1 MKLKNIIYCL
11 ALSAATLIAV
21 SCSNIDEDE
30 REIYVKPAEMAKH
43 VLIEDFTGQR
53 CVNCPAATAIIEQL
67 QEQYGTDNVIAVG
80 IYSGPF
86 GASANGSLLP
96 LTTETGNYYYNTF
109 GVSEQ
114 PSALIDRH
122 SVNSNTATW
131 AAEVYNYIQE
141 TSPLILDVTNSYDEA
156 TRTVSITVEG
166 TAIESVSG
174 KLQVWLIEDNIVSTQ
189 YLSDGSFDNNYVH
202 NHVFRTTVNDKDGE
216 SFAVAEA
223 GSAMRTYTA
232 TLDADWKAEDM
243 SVVAFV
249 FDGTGVL
256 QTVKAAVIDNQ
267 SDVDDGEVED
277 E

>member
-1 MKLKNIIYCL
+1 MKLKNIIYCVT
-11 ALSAATLIAV
+11 LSAAALIAV

-30 REIYVKPAEMAKH
+30 RFIYVKPAEVAKH
-43 VLIEDFTGQR
+43 VLIEDFTGQA

-67 QEQYGTDNVIAVG
+67 QEQYGADNIIAVG

-86 GASANGSLLP
+86 GATASGRLYP

-131 AAEVYNYIQE
+131 AADVYNYIQE
-141 TSPLILDVTNSYDEA
+141 TSPLIIDVTNTYDEA
-156 TRTVSITVEG
+156 TRTVSITVDG

-174 KLQVWLIEDNIVSTQ
+174 KLQVWLIEDNIVSPQ
-189 YLSDGSFDNNYVH
+189 YLSDGSLDNNYVH

-216 SFAVAEA
+216 GFVVSEG
-223 GSAMRTYTA
+223 GSATYSYTA
-232 TLDADWKAEDM
+232 TLDTEWKAEDV

-249 FDGTGVL
+249 YDSTGVL

-267 SDVDDGEVED
+267 EDVDDGEIE
-277 E
+277 EE